1 MKKIT
6 IKARR
11 EQLEQVL
18 MFLEE
23 ELNSIKH
30 NTKSKIQLF
39 IAVEEL
45 FVNIASYA
53 YYPSE
58 GDAEIDID
66 TDKDN
71 NIVYITFI
79 DSGKPYNPLEREDPD
94 VTLSAKERGIGG
106 LGIYMVKKSMDD
118 MSYEYKDGHNILK
131 IGKKMMQD
139 TNNPQ

>member
-1 MKKIT
+1 MKQMKT
-6 IKARR
+6 KARR
-11 EQLEQVL
+11 EQLESVL

-23 ELNSIKH
+23 ELSSIKH
-30 NTKSKIQLF
+30 NTKNKIQLF

-66 TDKDN
+66 TDNEN
-71 NIVYITFI
+71 NFVYITFI

-94 VTLSAKERGIGG
+94 VTLSAKERKIGG

-118 MSYEYKDGHNILK
+118 MSYEYKNGCNILK
-131 IGKKMMQD
+131 IGKKMI
-139 TNNPQ
+139 

>member
-1 MKKIT
+1 MKQMKT
-6 IKARR
+6 KARR
-11 EQLEQVL
+11 EQLESVL

-23 ELNSIKH
+23 ELSSIQH
-30 NTKSKIQLF
+30 NTKNKIQLF

-66 TDKDN
+66 TDNEN

-94 VTLSAKERGIGG
+94 VTLSAKERKIGG

-118 MSYEYKDGHNILK
+118 MSYEYKNGCNILK
-131 IGKKMMQD
+131 IGKKMI
-139 TNNPQ
+139 

>member
-1 MKKIT
+1 MKKIK
-6 IKARR
+6 IKASR
-11 EQLEQVL
+11 EQLEPVL

-23 ELNSIKH
+23 ELDSIKH

-53 YYPSE
+53 YYPAE

-71 NIVYITFI
+71 NTVYVTLI
-79 DSGKPYNPLEREDPD
+79 DNGKPYNPLEREDPD
-94 VTLSAKERGIGG
+94 VTLSAKERRIGG
-106 LGIYMVKKSMDD
+106 LGIYMVKKSMDH
-118 MSYEYKDGHNILK
+118 MSYEYKDGHNILT
-131 IGKKMMQD
+131 IGKKME
-139 TNNPQ
+139 

>member
-1 MKKIT
+1 MKQMKT
-6 IKARR
+6 KARR
-11 EQLEQVL
+11 EQLESVL

-23 ELNSIKH
+23 ELSSIRH
-30 NTKSKIQLF
+30 NTKNKIQLF

-53 YYPSE
+53 YYPAE

-66 TDKDN
+66 TDNEN
-71 NIVYITFI
+71 NFVYITFI

-94 VTLSAKERGIGG
+94 VTLSAKERKIGG

-118 MSYEYKDGHNILK
+118 MSYEYKNGCNILK
-131 IGKKMMQD
+131 IGKKMI
-139 TNNPQ
+139 

>member
-1 MKKIT
+1 MKQMKT
-6 IKARR
+6 KARR
-11 EQLEQVL
+11 EQLESVL

-23 ELNSIKH
+23 ELSSIQH
-30 NTKSKIQLF
+30 NTKNKIQLF

-66 TDKDN
+66 TDNEN
-71 NIVYITFI
+71 NFVYITFI

-94 VTLSAKERGIGG
+94 VTLSAKERKIGG

-118 MSYEYKDGHNILK
+118 MSYEYKNGCNILK
-131 IGKKMMQD
+131 IGKKMI
-139 TNNPQ
+139 

>member
-1 MKKIT
+1 MKKIK

-11 EQLEQVL
+11 EQLESVL

-23 ELNSIKH
+23 ELSSIKH
-30 NTKSKIQLF
+30 NTKNKIQLF

-58 GDAEIDID
+58 GDVEIDID
-66 TDKDN
+66 TDNGN
-71 NIVYITFI
+71 NIVYVTFI
-79 DSGKPYNPLEREDPD
+79 DSGKAYNPLEREDPD
-94 VTLSAKERGIGG
+94 VTLSAKERKIGG

-118 MSYEYKDGHNILK
+118 MSYEYKNGCNILK
-131 IGKKMMQD
+131 IGKKMI
-139 TNNPQ
+139 